1 MKYELKKDKSML
13 IMILIPLLIAPLI
26 TFLALASEPQS
37 FTSID
42 FLITIFIYISL
53 FYLIYG
59 FYQKSYYLL
68 DEDQLIVK
76 FGIIKMKLAYDQI
89 TDIKKVSNWWSSVA
103 LSKDKIGIYK
113 NGRLWNYLGPLDEEG
128 FIKALKQKVKS
139 LNFIDF

>member
-1 MKYELKKDKSML
+1 MKYELKKDKSMGL
-13 IMILIPLLIAPLI
+13 IILIPLLIAPLI
-26 TFLALASEPQS
+26 TLLAIASSSQA
-37 FTSID
+37 FTSPD
-42 FLITIFIYISL
+42 FLLTFFIYATL

-68 DEDQLIVK
+68 DEKQLIVK
-76 FGIIKMKLAYDQI
+76 FGILKMKLDYSQI

-113 NGRLWNYLGPLDEEG
+113 NGKLWNYLGPKDEEG
-128 FIKALKQKVKS
+128 FIQALNQKVKS

>member
-26 TFLALASEPQS
+26 TLLALASEPQA

-42 FLITIFIYISL
+42 FLITIFTYIAL

-68 DEDQLIVK
+68 EEDQLIVK

-89 TDIKKVSNWWSSVA
+89 TDIKKVSHWWSSVA

-113 NGRLWNYLGPLDEEG
+113 NGRLWNYLGPKDEEG

-139 LNFIDF
+139 LNLIDF

>member
-26 TFLALASEPQS
+26 TLLALASEPQA

-42 FLITIFIYISL
+42 FLITIFTYIAL

-68 DEDQLIVK
+68 EEDQLIVK

-89 TDIKKVSNWWSSVA
+89 TDIKKVSHWWSSVA

-139 LNFIDF
+139 LNLIDF